1 MFCLRVA
8 PDRGGERQRRTPPSL
23 GSRLSG
29 QRRAFFFGDTR
40 AVPPRKTGVE
50 TAAFR
55 SLAASRSRFGQP
67 NDSLRPFCHSA
78 SSTSF
83 HLAPRPA
90 SSKSSSKACRSGP
103 AACRR
108 RFFVFTEFL
117 LVPSIWHGWRVSPL
131 LVWRCVNVVVCFS
144 ATSGSLALV
153 SPVTGVDRVFLR
165 AFPHSDWLSFRFS
178 SPRRGSIVGHR
189 VFFLAPVDRWERSH
203 VCNDHR
209 ARRLGRLPGF
219 STEFFF
225 CRLALASRRSRRPVA
240 SISRELARF
249 FKNSKKKEKE
259 KERKKIGRKPQIM
272 ARRCRRLVFG
282 MDSFS
287 FLVISIVGRVSITQF
302 CGQSSG
308 KGNPLTFPQNSNVF
322 FFWQR
327 HFSPIFPYR
336 NRNVAR

>member
-117 LVPSIWHGWRVSPL
+117 LEPSISHGWRVSPL

-189 VFFLAPVDRWERSH
+189 VFF
-203 VCNDHR
+203 
-209 ARRLGRLPGF
+209 
-219 STEFFF
+219 
-225 CRLALASRRSRRPVA
+225 
-240 SISRELARF
+240 
-249 FKNSKKKEKE
+249 
-259 KERKKIGRKPQIM
+259 
-272 ARRCRRLVFG
+272 FG
-282 MDSFS
+282 
-287 FLVISIVGRVSITQF
+287 
-302 CGQSSG
+302 SS
-308 KGNPLTFPQNSNVF
+308 
-322 FFWQR
+322 
-327 HFSPIFPYR
+327 
-336 NRNVAR
+336 